1 MKEGYPVLMTKY
13 TGLSGTIRLLRQNKK
28 KMRERFPGYFLENA
42 ESLSELVSM
51 DWELSVLKGSDK
63 TVVVSVGEY
72 GVFGAL
78 WELCE
83 LCGCGIEADLRKI
96 PIRQETIELC
106 NELDVNPYEIEGDGS
121 FIAALPIELLP
132 SVSETLR
139 KENIPFSLIGQLK
152 KGKERILINKTEK
165 RYLTPPERIRAEK
178 RERGEIIKDE

>member
-1 MKEGYPVLMTKY
+1 MTKY
-13 TGLSGTIRLLRQNKK
+13 AGLSGTIRLLRQNEE
-28 KMRERFPGYFLENA
+28 KMHERFPGYFLENVYC
-42 ESLSELVSM
+42 LSELVLK
-51 DWELSVLKGSDK
+51 DGELPVLKENDK
-63 TVVVSVGEY
+63 AVVVQAGKY

-83 LCGCGIEADLRKI
+83 QCGCGIEADLRKI

-121 FIAALPIELLP
+121 FIAALPIEILP

-139 KENIPFSLIGQLK
+139 KEGIPFSLIGRLK

-178 RERGEIIKDE
+178 RERGEMINDE